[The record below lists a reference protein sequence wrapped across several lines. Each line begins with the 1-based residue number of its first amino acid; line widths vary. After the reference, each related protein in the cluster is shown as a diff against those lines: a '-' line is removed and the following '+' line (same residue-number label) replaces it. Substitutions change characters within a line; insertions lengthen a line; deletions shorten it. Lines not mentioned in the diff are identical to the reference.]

1 MLSGFSHAGTFHY
14 KRQGR
19 SRGGGP
25 MGFSLPNHDPK
36 DQKDRHNRDREK
48 KKKKKPRVDYKLAQK
63 IYRNN
68 NSI

>member
-48 KKKKKPRVDYKLAQK
+48 KKKKKTKGRLQVSTKN
-63 IYRNN
+63 I
-68 NSI
+68 